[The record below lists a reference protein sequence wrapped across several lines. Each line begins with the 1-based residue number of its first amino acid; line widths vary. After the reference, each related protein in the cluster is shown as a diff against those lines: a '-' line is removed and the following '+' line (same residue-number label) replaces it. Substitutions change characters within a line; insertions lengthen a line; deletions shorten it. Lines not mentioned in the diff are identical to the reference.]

1 IKEGNVAARAQG
13 EFAGYNIP
21 SLYGLQAGAPY
32 LHHGQ
37 AATLEEL
44 LDPAGPWTA
53 HLQAGNPNFA
63 AFLDTP
69 AKLTDLVNFLLS
81 IDASTTEFAVPG
93 GADKCPVTF
102 P

>member
-1 IKEGNVAARAQG
+1 MIYQV
-13 EFAGYNIP
+13 FAGYNIP

-44 LDPAGPWTA
+44 LNPAGLWTA
-53 HLQAGNPNFA
+53 HLEAGNPNFA
-63 AFLDTP
+63 AILTP
-69 AKLTDLVNFLLS
+69 ANLPDLVNFLLS
-81 IDASTTEFAVPG
+81 IDATTAEFAVPT
-93 GADKCPVTF
+93 GADLCPTSF